1 MVKGSNPPTHPS
13 KMTPGKTSNKTFYQ
27 KYGKY
32 KPEKALAAAKAQ
44 QTADIMASNK
54 QDTTKTPM
62 LSYNTVKKIF
72 RKKAQKKGGKRK
84 THKKMK
90 LSERIAR
97 VSTEELLVLLGLD
110 PNSKVESRI
119 YLENRVLTKMKLEEI
134 DEIELIL
141 IESAM

>member
-1 MVKGSNPPTHPS
+1 
-13 KMTPGKTSNKTFYQ
+13 
-27 KYGKY
+27 
-32 KPEKALAAAKAQ
+32 
-44 QTADIMASNK
+44 
-54 QDTTKTPM
+54 
-62 LSYNTVKKIF
+62 
-72 RKKAQKKGGKRK
+72 
-84 THKKMK
+84 MK

-97 VSTEELLVLLGLD
+97 VSTEELLVLLELD

>member
-1 MVKGSNPPTHPS
+1 
-13 KMTPGKTSNKTFYQ
+13 
-27 KYGKY
+27 
-32 KPEKALAAAKAQ
+32 
-44 QTADIMASNK
+44 
-54 QDTTKTPM
+54 
-62 LSYNTVKKIF
+62 
-72 RKKAQKKGGKRK
+72 
-84 THKKMK
+84 MK

-119 YLENRVLTKMKLEEI
+119 YLENKVLTKMKLEEI